1 MNVSVKKIIAK
12 EWLILIIAIIIGVVI
27 IFVASQIYD
36 YSHNQYYQHLFDNL
50 KDNDVIKQVSFKHE
64 IDNEWQLYLISPY
77 VFFNLYVL
85 RVGLLDLLNHKTI
98 KFTRKYKLKGKIK
111 TKYNARLIYRGI
123 QVNC

>member
-1 MNVSVKKIIAK
+1 MPNQVEFAMNVSVKKIIAK

-77 VFFNLYVL
+77 VFFQFI
-85 RVGLLDLLNHKTI
+85 RFTSWAIRFI
-98 KFTRKYKLKGKIK
+98 KSQNDKVYKKI
-111 TKYNARLIYRGI
+111 
-123 QVNC
+123 